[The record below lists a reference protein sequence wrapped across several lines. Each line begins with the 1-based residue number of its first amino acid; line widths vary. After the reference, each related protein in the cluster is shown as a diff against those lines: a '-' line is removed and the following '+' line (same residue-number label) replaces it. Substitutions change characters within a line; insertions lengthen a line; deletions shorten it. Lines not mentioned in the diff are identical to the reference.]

1 MVITNDAG
9 RCALQELRSVLRTPI
24 SHDNPVGERVLD
36 DPLLDFIES
45 QMMKVG
51 SLAHGE
57 VRWDEVEVSIVSLM
71 KNKTKDLKLLVHLMQ
86 CLQQSNSVERFVLS
100 IQILSEFM
108 GTYWESCFPAPGLR
122 GALPRKKFF
131 TQMVQRTDT
140 ALDKLIQSDAFVS
153 ETMQQELVQAK
164 NDFSQVSMSL
174 GLSGEYS
181 IALINGL
188 ERWLT
193 SCRQSSS
200 SSSTSGEYE
209 EVRAATEKT
218 QTTEAQAVSSSLDTN
233 SLKSA
238 KQSMQKMADYLS
250 ENEYGYALSI
260 RLRRHSVWLS
270 ISTPPDSNAAG
281 ETSLRSMPQDRV
293 REYFEQF
300 QHRPNLTLWRQV
312 EQSLLNA
319 PFWFEGQY
327 LSAQIALKLGQPRW
341 AEAILDETL
350 QFLKRLPE
358 LGTMSFKDG
367 QPFISE
373 ETKQWLNTQS
383 AIESHSMVVGSWDDK
398 REEAFRLA
406 KEGGLSVAMAMLNDG
421 LVQCSEPRDQCYW
434 RLISAD
440 LLASQG
446 LDAMA
451 YQHYQSLYQI
461 VTQSTVQD
469 WEPTLVQ
476 QLEKIVITE

>member
-1 MVITNDAG
+1 MVTINDAG
-9 RCALQELRSVLRTPI
+9 RGELQELRTLLQTPI
-24 SHDNPVGERVLD
+24 SQDNPVGERVLD
-36 DPLLDFIES
+36 DPLFDFVES

-51 SLAHGE
+51 SLSHGE
-57 VRWDEVEVSIVSLM
+57 VRWDEVEVSIASLM

-100 IQILSEFM
+100 IQIFSDFLA
-108 GTYWESCFPAPGLR
+108 TYWESCFPAPGLR

-131 TQMVQRTDT
+131 TQVVQRTDK

-153 ETMQQELVQAK
+153 ETMQQELDQAK
-164 NDFSQVSMSL
+164 NDFSQASMSL

-200 SSSTSGEYE
+200 SPSAEPES
-209 EVRAATEKT
+209 VRAAIEIPQPLEDQVAST
-218 QTTEAQAVSSSLDTN
+218 SLDTS
-233 SLKSA
+233 SLKTA

-260 RLRRHSVWLS
+260 RLRRHSLWLS

-281 ETSLRSMPQDRV
+281 ETSLRSMSQDRV

-300 QHRPNLTLWRQV
+300 QHRPNLALWRQV

-319 PFWFEGQY
+319 PYWFEGQY
-327 LSAQIALKLGQPRW
+327 LSAQIALKLGQSRW

-358 LGTMSFKDG
+358 LGAMSFKDG
-367 QPFISE
+367 QPFVNE
-373 ETKQWLNTQS
+373 ETKQWLSTQS
-383 AIESHSMVVGSWDDK
+383 AIESHSQVVGGWDDK

-421 LVQCSEPRDQCYW
+421 LVQSSEPREQCYW

-446 LDAMA
+446 FDAMA

-461 VTQSTVQD
+461 VTQSSVQD